1 MAGYVLVQPVVRGI
15 QSQGVIANVKH
26 YVRAHSTTDTWH
38 YLLFK
43 KCRIALCRAATTPDT
58 PVVGGHRWRVRAQTQ
73 LDNNQEGALWLG
85 NVPNGTTTATAAVSQ
100 GPAQGAGD
108 RHSTSAIVDEQT
120 QMELYWPPFEGAVEA
135 GVLSVMCANNLVRK
149 TRFSSHIL
157 SQRVR
162 FAKTGSGH
170 AWETVG
176 HTRRVFAGERCLR
189 VREQPHRKHH
199 PEVVGRLQGTN
210 FTANY

>member
-1 MAGYVLVQPVVRGI
+1 M
-15 QSQGVIANVKH
+15 
-26 YVRAHSTTDTWH
+26 
-38 YLLFK
+38 
-43 KCRIALCRAATTPDT
+43 
-58 PVVGGHRWRVRAQTQ
+58 VGGHRWRVRAQTQ

-149 TRFSSHIL
+149 TRFSSRI
-157 SQRVR
+157 
-162 FAKTGSGH
+162 
-170 AWETVG
+170 
-176 HTRRVFAGERCLR
+176 
-189 VREQPHRKHH
+189 
-199 PEVVGRLQGTN
+199 
-210 FTANY
+210 

>member
-149 TRFSSHIL
+149 TRFSSRI
-157 SQRVR
+157 
-162 FAKTGSGH
+162 
-170 AWETVG
+170 
-176 HTRRVFAGERCLR
+176 
-189 VREQPHRKHH
+189 
-199 PEVVGRLQGTN
+199 
-210 FTANY
+210 